1 MVTNLP
7 AELLNIEPLDLL
19 AGLGEEDQLWGFPR
33 DLLEHCAL
41 ELRLE
46 VPVDEVLHLGELQRK
61 SGRSICALGLITNLV
76 QSSSGAGLD
85 DRPVDGVVLKLDSI
99 LALNFVFT
107 PDHCSKEEQAA
118 YQPPHDFHF

>member
-7 AELLNIEPLDLL
+7 AELLNVEPLDLL

-46 VPVDEVLHLGELQRK
+46 VPVDEVLHLGELQRE
-61 SGRSICALGLITNLV
+61 SGRSICA
-76 QSSSGAGLD
+76 SG
-85 DRPVDGVVLKLDSI
+85 
-99 LALNFVFT
+99 
-107 PDHCSKEEQAA
+107 
-118 YQPPHDFHF
+118 